1 MQIINWALSCRYFEI
16 GVEEFIL
23 NFIHSIANKNKV
35 FFNYANS
42 GNNQKVSELVLKY
55 SDAFITTNKNNMIE
69 IIFTKNILEQI
80 ATNTKVTEFE
90 NGKTLEIL
98 NF

>member
-1 MQIINWALSCRYFEI
+1 MKIFNWALSCRYFEI

-23 NFIHSIANKNKV
+23 NFIQSIANNNKV
-35 FFNYANS
+35 LINYADS

-55 SDAFITTNKNNMIE
+55 SDAFIANNKKDMFE

-80 ATNTKVTEFE
+80 ATNTNLTEFK
-90 NGKTLEIL
+90 NGKT
-98 NF
+98 